1 MSPGRLSTCSRRY
14 SACLALVVL
23 SALFRAGV
31 AGAAEQFN
39 DGTWQL
45 DTYVDLIGATTYFIK
60 DGKTTTLP
68 VLGAEIGAELWAAD
82 KSFSTGV
89 YAGIESEPVSHGED
103 IRFAGTW
110 AKYRHLRWEVVTAV
124 AYVEM
129 GSSGNFWMH
138 ASKLRFRPRS
148 GHKLSIEALNVVGD
162 ASRPA
167 YQLAYAVSLPRNVS
181 LTFGVGFGSNRLFDF
196 AGNAKLVWSLR

>member
-31 AGAAEQFN
+31 AGAGEQFN

-68 VLGAEIGAELWAAD
+68 VLGAEIGAEFWAAEQP
-82 KSFSTGV
+82 FTTGV
-89 YAGIESEPVSHGED
+89 YAGIESEAVSQGED
-103 IRFAGTW
+103 IWFAGSW
-110 AKYRHLRWEVVTAV
+110 ARYRLWRWEVVSNV

-129 GSSGNFWMH
+129 SSSGDFWIH
-138 ASKLRFRPRS
+138 ASKLRFRPRP
-148 GHKLSIEALNVVGD
+148 GHKLWVEALDIIGD
-162 ASRPA
+162 DSRPA
-167 YQLAYAVSLPRNVS
+167 YQFAYSVSLPRNVS

-196 AGNAKLVWSLR
+196 AGNAKVVWNLR